1 MPAFPCI
8 ATWSILTTPP
18 KSTMRCCALSM
29 VAAHHMSFPFIIGCP
44 GPRLLVEAV
53 NFTLLFE
60 VIYDGHAG
68 DCVVGAG

>member
-1 MPAFPCI
+1 
-8 ATWSILTTPP
+8 
-18 KSTMRCCALSM
+18 
-29 VAAHHMSFPFIIGCP
+29 MSFPFIIGCP

-68 DCVVGAG
+68 DCVVGAKK